1 MICKLKVYSEIPR
14 HLNHVIWL
22 HHRRCVKSQN
32 FDSSMVA
39 KTQKW
44 ICNILIPL
52 KGILCPPFHQNMTSW
67 QVGHL
72 HDVAEITFVQL
83 NSSWKDMCNLRCT
96 YVNRYVQLEVGIT
109 VLLPNICFSNVFLCM
124 NMGLFGYDYKLLFRR
139 ENARSEKIPPNALRY
154 GRLSTSRLQLAGR
167 VCTENQESEI
177 AATIS
182 ILCIAARPSR
192 GFLVSEDKQAH
203 YSIL

>member
-1 MICKLKVYSEIPR
+1 
-14 HLNHVIWL
+14 
-22 HHRRCVKSQN
+22 
-32 FDSSMVA
+32 
-39 KTQKW
+39 
-44 ICNILIPL
+44 
-52 KGILCPPFHQNMTSW
+52 
-67 QVGHL
+67 
-72 HDVAEITFVQL
+72 
-83 NSSWKDMCNLRCT
+83 MCNLRCT

-192 GFLVSEDKQAH
+192 GFLVSEDKQALYTSWTRKAARNSQEFGFLLYQCH
-203 YSIL
+203 RWCCASLVS